1 LAATLREYVF
11 EWEGRTDIQADVN
24 IDAERRLHLDIE
36 QAIYRVVQEA
46 LSNVSRHSR
55 ATHVEL
61 ALSYKADR
69 VEVVVADNGCG
80 FDQDARPGGV
90 GLRSI
95 RERIESLG
103 GVVGIESLPDCGTRL
118 SVRLPI
124 DGSDNGSGT
133 GDNYG

>member
-1 LAATLREYVF
+1 MELSLILCSRNDAYMGNSRWRLETTLNSL
-11 EWEGRTDIQADVN
+11 GD
-24 IDAERRLHLDIE
+24 
-36 QAIYRVVQEA
+36 RVRA
-46 LSNVSRHSR
+46 LGK
-55 ATHVEL
+55 TG
-61 ALSYKADR
+61 D

-80 FDQDARPGGV
+80 FDPVARPGGV

-103 GVVGIESLPDCGTRL
+103 GVVGIDSLPDCGTRL